1 MVVNNLQFVHRLSFF
16 NVYHDV
22 IAVKRRKQQNKVGER
37 KTKKKKMR
45 KKKIRSNKGVA
56 QTFSLLCSVIK
67 VKPRY

>member
-37 KTKKKKMR
+37 KTKKKEDEEEK
-45 KKKIRSNKGVA
+45 NQV
-56 QTFSLLCSVIK
+56 Q
-67 VKPRY
+67 